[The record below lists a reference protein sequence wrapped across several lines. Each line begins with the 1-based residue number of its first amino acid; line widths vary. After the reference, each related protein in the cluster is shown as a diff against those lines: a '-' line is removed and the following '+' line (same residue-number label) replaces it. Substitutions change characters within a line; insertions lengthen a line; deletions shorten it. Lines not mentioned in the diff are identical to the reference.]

1 MLAALMGIPCAALAD
16 NVAWAEYDSAT
27 TTLTFKYADES
38 TKPDGAFVL
47 NAISSYGSDGMPKS
61 AAPDWAKNNGMV
73 TKVVFD
79 ESFADAR
86 PETCASW
93 FALCSKLTD
102 IEGLANLNT
111 SEVRDMF
118 CMFSGCSSLKK
129 LDLSGLNTA
138 NVLSMKQ
145 MFMSCGALADL
156 NVSGFDTKNVI
167 TFQGAFQNCAAL
179 TELDLSSFET
189 PNATS
194 MQTMFNGCEALT
206 KLDISR
212 LNTESVTKMK
222 SMFNGCKAI
231 KTLELK
237 NFNTAEVTDFSNMF
251 LNCTALESVDLSS
264 FNTAEATTFAS
275 MFNGCAALKALDLSS
290 FDTAKATNFSSMF
303 NGCAALVTIYVS
315 DSFSTAKATNSKNM
329 FGSCSSIEGAVSFDS
344 NKVDATMANYT
355 DGYFTKAPSTAISAP
370 AADAF
375 SADAEYYDLMG
386 RKIIGKPGKGMV
398 IVRKG
403 GVSRLTI
410 VK

>member
-16 NVAWAEYDSAT
+16 NVAWAEFDSAT

-38 TKPDGAFVL
+38 TKPEGAFEL
-47 NAISSYGSDGMPKS
+47 NAINSYGSDGMPKS

-111 SEVRDMF
+111 SEVRDMY
-118 CMFSGCSSLKK
+118 CMFSGCSSLKE

-189 PNATS
+189 PNASS
-194 MQTMFNGCEALT
+194 MQTMFNGCKALT

-212 LNTESVTKMK
+212 LNTESVTNMK

-231 KTLELK
+231 KTLDLK

-251 LNCTALESVDLSS
+251 YNCT
-264 FNTAEATTFAS
+264 
-275 MFNGCAALKALDLSS
+275 ALKALDLSS
-290 FDTAKATNFSSMF
+290 FDTAEATNFSSMF

-329 FGSCSSIEGAVSFDS
+329 FGSCSSIKGAVSFDS

-355 DGYFTKAPSTAISAP
+355 DGYFTKAASTAISAP
-370 AADAF
+370 AADTF